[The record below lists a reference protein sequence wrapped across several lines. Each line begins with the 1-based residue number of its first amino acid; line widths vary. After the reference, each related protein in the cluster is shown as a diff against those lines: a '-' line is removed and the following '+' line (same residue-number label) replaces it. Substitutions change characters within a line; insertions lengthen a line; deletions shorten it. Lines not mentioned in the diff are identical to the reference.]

1 MEKQVAIIGAARNS
15 IGGVWIN
22 TVETT
27 KLQTPKPAFQFSDF
41 PWPDSVPEL
50 FPNQFQVLDYLQS
63 YAHHFDLI
71 KHIKFG
77 TKVLGIKYQ
86 GASDEEMQ
94 SWCLWEVEM
103 GEPFSSRG
111 KWVVEAQ
118 DTQNLSTEVYQVDF
132 VILCI
137 GRFSDV
143 PNIPEFPPDKGP
155 EAFHGDVIHSMDY
168 ANMDY
173 ESARDFVRGRRVTV
187 VGFQKSAMDIA
198 MECST
203 ANGVEHPCRVLYL
216 TEHWNV
222 PDYNPWG
229 VLLPYLYLN
238 RFSELMVHKPGKGF
252 LLSLL
257 ATILA
262 PLRLAFSKFFES
274 NIEKK
279 LLPHGFYDKAEEG
292 SIILKK
298 APSFSFCKGDIKV
311 QGEDTPLETDL
322 VILATGFQ
330 GEKNIKDIFE
340 SKTFQDH
347 ILGSP
352 DAAVPLYRECIH
364 PRIPQ
369 LAVIGFSE
377 SVANLYTS
385 EMRCRWTAELLDS
398 TFKLPSIK
406 EMESDAAKWDQY
418 LKRFLVG
425 ITADL
430 ASVPSIYGIM
440 IRRAKTWDGT
450 QRERRDSLLNRL
462 SST

>member
-1 MEKQVAIIGAARNS
+1 MEK
-15 IGGVWIN
+15 
-22 TVETT
+22 
-27 KLQTPKPAFQFSDF
+27 
-41 PWPDSVPEL
+41 
-50 FPNQFQVLDYLQS
+50 QS
-63 YAHHFDLI
+63 YAHRFDLI

-94 SWCLWEVEM
+94 SWCLW
-103 GEPFSSRG
+103 GGNGDPFSSRG
-111 KWVVEAQ
+111 KWIVEAQ
-118 DTQNLSTEVYQVDF
+118 DTQNLSTE
-132 VILCI
+132 
-137 GRFSDV
+137 
-143 PNIPEFPPDKGP
+143 GP

-203 ANGVEHPCRVLYL
+203 ANGVEHPCRVLYR

-229 VLLPYLYLN
+229 VPLPYLYLN
-238 RFSELMVHKPGKGF
+238 RFSKLMVHKPV
-252 LLSLL
+252 
-257 ATILA
+257 
-262 PLRLAFSKFFES
+262 
-274 NIEKK
+274 
-279 LLPHGFYDKAEEG
+279 PHGFYDKAEEG

-298 APSFSFCKGDIKV
+298 APSFSFCKEGIKV
-311 QGEDTPLETDL
+311 QGKDTPLETNL

-330 GEKNIKDIFE
+330 GEKDIKDIFE

-352 DAAVPLYRECIH
+352 DAAIPLYRECIH

-385 EMRCRWTAELLDS
+385 EMRCR
-398 TFKLPSIK
+398 
-406 EMESDAAKWDQY
+406 
-418 LKRFLVG
+418 
-425 ITADL
+425 
-430 ASVPSIYGIM
+430 
-440 IRRAKTWDGT
+440 
-450 QRERRDSLLNRL
+450 
-462 SST
+462 